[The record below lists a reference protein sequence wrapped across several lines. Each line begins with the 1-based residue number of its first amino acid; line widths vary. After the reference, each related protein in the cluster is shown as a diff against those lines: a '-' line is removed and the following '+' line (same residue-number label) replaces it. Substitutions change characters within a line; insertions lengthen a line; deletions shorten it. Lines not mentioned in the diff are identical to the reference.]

1 MAHAWLDSL
10 SEDWPSQLGS
20 DASPPAQLPSPK
32 DTEEDTGL
40 PYTKGPAS
48 RIPLPVGKVNRAAED
63 PRDSSVNV
71 LNERSASVQNIPSS
85 ARKQSKLSQELHPK
99 NDQRYISQTFSA
111 STGGS
116 VVHNTVQHKSWN
128 SSQNK
133 GHTPEW
139 KRRLVYGDVAYGEQR
154 DLFCSA
160 AEGLENMFKPPPP
173 MAGNNASQHQ
183 KDTLPSSPP
192 AHYPEHPETPSYEDD
207 EDEEQ
212 GSLARAHE
220 GSPSPSPRKP
230 RGMTYR
236 MNDSCDASSL
246 GDLSDPSN
254 HFENQGRDGTVGVT
268 MPTGATSLLPP
279 DDASRK
285 TSGQSVIR
293 NEDFSPIFL
302 THREGANSGAPAY
315 APEVPVD
322 QLKHRLEKLRINQML
337 LDAHAEGEIDFSDL
351 GPNDEP
357 EHPEN
362 TDEFAQQGG
371 YLNLQ
376 RGGRSGEGS
385 FRHRPL
391 SPGMGVDTSE
401 MLPEE
406 SLQASTPKQFPS
418 VRVHDMSQQNFE
430 PLGPPAEAA
439 PVPSPEKTGSDSQVS
454 GGSPLKLFGVYDTFT
469 NQTLLRRISQFEDDS
484 TEPSQL
490 DSADAS
496 QFENSQPREAPAKRS
511 VSQFGKGDLE
521 GYKFDEHLSLRYD
534 SDVDQ
539 DEDADDQ
546 FSQSMGSNSGAMSPP
561 DSREQMQMRKSR
573 QKSSVSGQSKG
584 NRVVSFSDA
593 DDVHISPP
601 RHSGVEAFGTPQRE
615 GSPEA
620 KRPMTSPSKDP
631 TPKRRRTLHESDLD
645 FRREPSSAAAVESV
659 QDTHFSMQSMMSRK
673 RKDARPGA
681 PVESANPEILA
692 LRQVLRPRTPTPSQR
707 SSVQREHVPSW
718 GTMPED
724 NPQRRSPKRGSQLAA
739 STNDRSYF
747 TETDRK
753 PSIKTQDFVDQA
765 GAIMAMLRNGSK
777 PPSGLASVEESE
789 GEKEGETPSLP
800 DDPFDESTQEPFSRP
815 PSRDG
820 APVTHLP
827 ARQDDPKILDH
838 LRKYQEVS
846 DMGEIISSSLRS
858 LAEAKE
864 LMQAVGTM
872 GSVES
877 EHMHSEGEDPY
888 PSNLDGL
895 LSDDIV
901 SDPPN
906 MRISNGPARQRVEDG
921 EADDFPTHSSLGSTV
936 PTGSSRGSE
945 SRRTIAPQSVSHLIP
960 DQVGSMY
967 LDRQQ
972 NIWIKRRKRPSARSM
987 NILPSEDS
995 EDDPFGSIPD
1005 LSVDL
1010 TKELRAMQLL
1020 AAQRRPTDD
1029 EPSDQSAS
1037 DMSQTPSSQ
1046 QSRSYVVLSPDAA
1059 IPDEISARARDEIA
1073 KLEDKKGGSQPG
1085 SKRQDNH
1092 TEKRPS
1098 ADDTPSR
1105 KNLTISFSS
1114 PIASVIHD
1122 MSVEDIESLDD
1133 DTGDFAQDVQS
1144 DPLASKYLSLSK
1156 AARKKLQS
1164 RARGVSRGASRQLSM
1179 RGESFVPRPV
1189 SRIDEQDEES
1199 QDGRA
1204 NAENQ
1209 QVSII
1214 GDTSVVGPAPEKR
1227 QTSLNFVLSTPGA
1240 RDEAGGVISQN
1251 VGNLSLTPLSEF
1263 TMHTQDQSFGLEVS
1277 YIVEDRHLVTGDGSK
1292 RVLSMAVRDLVD
1304 RLTEV
1309 EPFEPN
1315 WEDFQELDVSGKRL
1329 SSLHMLDEFCGRL
1342 VTLDASENALR
1353 HLDGIP
1359 TSVRQLKM
1367 THNLLTE
1374 LTSWDHLYNLQY
1386 IDVSNN
1392 ELESLTALGG
1402 LVHLRS
1408 VKADNNRLTS
1418 LDGLKFHDGLLSLR
1432 ARDNMIETLDFEDN
1446 KLDRLVELDLAGNR
1460 ITDVSHL
1467 GGLKA
1472 LEVVKLHRNQITTFN
1487 PETPLQKLRHLD
1499 LGDNEVADLDISS
1512 MPALRLL
1519 HADRNRLSK
1528 ITGFVRARHLD
1539 SVSLREQRCEAK
1551 LDLSFLSA
1559 AYEVRKLFL
1568 SGNFIGAFEPEVDF
1582 LNLQLLELAN
1592 CGLHQLPDNMGQ
1604 LMPNLRS
1611 LNLNFNA
1618 IRNVGAIRYIPRL
1631 KKLLM
1636 AGNRLSDSTH
1646 VTELLTEFPHLTR
1659 LDLRDN
1665 PMTLGFYPPL
1675 QMMVPVD
1682 RTGYVDPFMLPEAD
1696 TERDELFSK
1705 RLDEGT
1711 RLRRRL
1717 YQMVFV
1723 GCCQRLKVLDGLVF
1737 NRKAILARDAFFD
1750 KLAGAGLFRS
1760 TSGEANKEKTVPAE
1774 AEKEGDES
1782 SRWNA
1787 EDSFA

>member
-20 DASPPAQLPSPK
+20 DASPPAQLPSPR
-32 DTEEDTGL
+32 DTEDSGL
-40 PYTKGPAS
+40 PFTKGPAS
-48 RIPLPVGKVNRAAED
+48 RIPLPIGKVNRAAED
-63 PRDSSVNV
+63 PRDSSVNI

-85 ARKQSKLSQELHPK
+85 ARKPSKLSQELKP
-99 NDQRYISQTFSA
+99 NDGQRYVSQTFST

-139 KRRLVYGDVAYGEQR
+139 RRRLVHGDVAYGEQR

-160 AEGLENMFKPPPP
+160 AEGLENMFRPPP
-173 MAGNNASQHQ
+173 MAETNASQRH
-183 KDTLPSSPP
+183 DATLPSSPP
-192 AHYPEHPETPSYEDD
+192 ARFLEQPETPSYEDD

-230 RGMTYR
+230 RDMTYR
-236 MNDSCDASSL
+236 VNDSCDASSL
-246 GDLSDPSN
+246 GDLSDPSH
-254 HFENQGRDGTVGVT
+254 HFEGQGRDGTVGVT

-279 DDASRK
+279 DDVSRK

-293 NEDFSPIFL
+293 NEDFSPIVL
-302 THREGANSGAPAY
+302 SHRQGATGGMDY
-315 APEVPVD
+315 APEMPVD

-337 LDAHAEGEIDFSDL
+337 LDSHAEGEIDFSDL
-351 GPNDEP
+351 RPDDEP

-418 VRVHDMSQQNFE
+418 VRVHDLSQQNFE
-430 PLGPPAEAA
+430 PLGPPAQGA
-439 PVPSPEKTGSDSQVS
+439 PQPSPEKAGTDSQVS

-469 NQTLLRRISQFEDDS
+469 NQTLLRRISQFEDGS
-484 TEPSQL
+484 TDPSQL
-490 DSADAS
+490 ESAEAS
-496 QFENSQPREAPAKRS
+496 QVADSQQRGAATRS

-521 GYKFDEHLSLRYD
+521 GYQFDEHLSFRYD
-534 SDVDQ
+534 SDVGQ
-539 DEDADDQ
+539 DEDADEQ
-546 FSQSMGSNSGAMSPP
+546 FSQSMSSNIGPQDGTVSPP
-561 DSREQMQMRKSR
+561 DSQHEMHMRKSR
-573 QKSSVSGQSKG
+573 QRSSASGHPK
-584 NRVVSFSDA
+584 NTRVVSFSSV
-593 DDVHISPP
+593 DDVRISPP
-601 RHSGVEAFGTPQRE
+601 THANPDSFGTPKRE
-615 GSPEA
+615 TSPEA

-645 FRREPSSAAAVESV
+645 FVREPQSAAVESV

-681 PVESANPEILA
+681 PVEPANPEILA

-707 SSVQREHVPSW
+707 SSIQRDRVPSW
-718 GTMPED
+718 GTIPED
-724 NPQRRSPKRGSQLAA
+724 HPQRRSPKRGSQLAA
-739 STNDRSYF
+739 SANDRSYF

-777 PPSGLASVEESE
+777 PPSGLSSVEESE
-789 GEKEGETPSLP
+789 GEKEGETPSLG
-800 DDPFDESTQEPFSRP
+800 DESFDESTKEPFSRP

-820 APVTHLP
+820 APVTHVP
-827 ARQDDPKILDH
+827 ARQEDPKILDH
-838 LRKYQEVS
+838 LRKYQEMS

-858 LAEAKE
+858 LGEARD
-864 LMQAVGTM
+864 LMQAVDMMSNDAGEHLN
-872 GSVES
+872 GSD
-877 EHMHSEGEDPY
+877 DPY

-906 MRISNGPARQRVEDG
+906 MRISNGPARQRDEDG
-921 EADDFPTHSSLGSTV
+921 DADDFPTHSSLGSTV

-972 NIWIKRRKRPSARSM
+972 NIWIKRKEPTARSM

-1010 TKELRAMQLL
+1010 TKELRALQLL
-1020 AAQRRPTDD
+1020 NAQRRAGD
-1029 EPSDQSAS
+1029 EQPSDQSAS

-1059 IPDEISARARDEIA
+1059 IPNEISSRARDEIA
-1073 KLEDKKGGSQPG
+1073 KFGKKGESRASSDMENGNDNQTRDQP
-1085 SKRQDNH
+1085 SK
-1092 TEKRPS
+1092 
-1098 ADDTPSR
+1098 DDTPSR

-1122 MSVEDIESLDD
+1122 MSVEDIESLED
-1133 DTGDFAQDVQS
+1133 DTGRFDQDPQS

-1179 RGESFVPRPV
+1179 RGQSFVPRPV

-1199 QDGRA
+1199 QDGRVD
-1204 NAENQ
+1204 AESR

-1214 GDTSVVGPAPEKR
+1214 GDTSVAGPAPDKR

-1240 RDEAGGVISQN
+1240 RNEAGGAISQN

-1367 THNLLTE
+1367 TNNLLTE

-1418 LDGLKFHDGLLSLR
+1418 LDGLKFHDGLLTLR
-1432 ARDNMIETLDFEDN
+1432 ARDNKIEALDFEDN
-1446 KLDRLVELDLAGNR
+1446 KLDRLVELDLASNQ
-1460 ITDVSHL
+1460 IEDVSHL
-1467 GGLKA
+1467 GRLKS
-1472 LEVVKLHRNQITTFN
+1472 LEVVKLQRNKLTAFN
-1487 PETPLQKLRHLD
+1487 PETPLERLRHLD
-1499 LGDNEVADLDISS
+1499 LSDNEIADLDIST

-1519 HADRNRLSK
+1519 HADRNKLSK

-1539 SVSLREQRCEAK
+1539 SVSLREQRCEER

-1568 SGNFIGAFEPEVDF
+1568 SGNLLGDFEPKVDF

-1592 CGLHQLPDNMGQ
+1592 CGLHRLPENMGQ

-1618 IRNVGAIRYIPRL
+1618 FGNVEAIRYIPRL

-1665 PMTLGFYPPL
+1665 PMTLGFYASL
-1675 QMMVPVD
+1675 QTMVPVD
-1682 RTGYVDPFMLPEAD
+1682 RTGYVDSFMLPEAD
-1696 TERDELFSK
+1696 KERDELYAG

-1723 GCCQRLKVLDGLVF
+1723 GCCQRLKVLDGLVVD
-1737 NRKAILARDAFFD
+1737 RKKVLARDAFFD
-1750 KLAGAGLFRS
+1750 KLAGAGLFRNPS
-1760 TSGEANKEKTVPAE
+1760 EAATREEAAPAE
-1774 AEKEGDES
+1774 AAKEGDES